1 MDAFLVVYG
10 SSEVR
15 QAVFHPVFHFFRDLM
30 KSISGQLS
38 ALCVIAVVVFLGAVS
53 SLPAQSKIDYNNQQ
67 IFLNGSN
74 VAWVRFAGDLGP
86 NPVDTVAFASMFDSI
101 HVHGGN
107 ALRFWLHTTGANTP
121 QFNLGGKVIGPG
133 TTAIANLRKVLDM
146 AWQRKIGLM
155 LCLWSFDMMRID
167 NGPLITNR
175 SELMLTDTI
184 YTRAY
189 IDNALIPMVTAL
201 KGHPG
206 IISWEV
212 FNEPEGMSNEFGW
225 SFNYHV
231 PMASIQ
237 RFVNLVAGAIHRTD
251 STAKVTNGT
260 AGLNALTD
268 VIAVAKRSD
277 VVARLNAMTMEE
289 KLKIEG
295 NFAARYGARVS
306 AEEIVSRY
314 ALVANMNYYRDDRL
328 VAAGGDPRG
337 TLDFYT
343 FHYYDNHGAGTS
355 DSPFHHPASTWKL
368 TKPVAVAEFFP
379 EPTLGLP
386 YTALYQTLY
395 ANGYA
400 GALSWGWY
408 SGADGH
414 PQDVLQKN
422 TLTLIQDLF
431 SRYPEEIEI
440 SPVSGTIYSFTAQP
454 AVIDSGETS
463 VLDWKTS
470 LGTSAT
476 LNGNPVG
483 IRGTLVVSPHTTT
496 PYTLIARGTRTDSST
511 VTLTVYR
518 SGRILEFT
526 GSPTLVGP
534 GETVRLKWRTAHGSR
549 VSLNGSAV
557 SQTDSTVVHPA
568 TTTQYRLTTDGA
580 VRDTASLTITVV
592 PVDQLNRALF
602 ASVDVSS
609 SSASPGLSDPRKLV
623 DGDVNTQW
631 SSLNLDGQW
640 VICDLARNYVVK
652 RVIIRWG
659 SNFARA
665 YRLSLSSDAL
675 TWNPVRTIANGAG
688 QTEVLDSLDR
698 PGRFVGLN
706 LDTRATQGA
715 DGFIIR
721 ELEVYGVVQDPASVR
736 GAGTVFPDRFALF
749 QNFPNPFN
757 PSTTIRYGLS
767 ERSQVSLVVYNALGE
782 QVAALVNQDQEAGY
796 HEVRFDAASL
806 ASGVY
811 FYRMSAVAVV
821 GGADFFDASPADG
834 STGRPVPSNRRTGSF
849 VETKKLLLLR

>member
-1 MDAFLVVYG
+1 MVHGLSD
-10 SSEVR
+10 VR
-15 QAVFHPVFHFFRDLM
+15 QAVVHTVFHFFRDLM
-30 KSISGQLS
+30 KSISAQLS
-38 ALCVIAVVVFLGAVS
+38 ALWVIAVVVFFGAVS
-53 SLPAQSKIDYNNQQ
+53 SLPAQSKIDFNNQQ
-67 IFLNGSN
+67 LFLNGSN
-74 VAWVRFAGDLGP
+74 IAWVRFAGDLGP
-86 NPVDTVAFASMFDSI
+86 YPVDTVAFASVFDSI

-121 QFNLGGKVIGPG
+121 QFNAGGKVIGPG
-133 TTAIANLRKVLDM
+133 TTAIANLKKVLDM

-155 LCLWSFDMMRID
+155 LCLWSFDMMRIE
-167 NGPLITNR
+167 NGSLVTNR

-231 PMASIQ
+231 PMANIQ

-268 VIAVAKRSD
+268 VIAVAKQSD
-277 VVARLNAMTMEE
+277 VVARLNAMTMEQ
-289 KLKIEG
+289 KSKIE
-295 NFAARYGARVS
+295 NYFAARYGARVT

-314 ALVANMNYYRDDRL
+314 ALAANMNYYRDDRL

-355 DSPFHHPASTWKL
+355 DSPFHHPASTWNL
-368 TKPVAVAEFFP
+368 TKPVAVGEFFP
-379 EPTLGLP
+379 EPTLGLS

-414 PQDVLQKN
+414 PQDILQKN

-431 SRYPEEIEI
+431 STYPEEIEI
-440 SPVSGTIYSFTAQP
+440 SPVSGTVYSFTVQP

-463 VLDWKTS
+463 DIDWKTS

-483 IRGTLVVSPHTTT
+483 IRGTLAVSPHTTT
-496 PYTLIARGTRTDSST
+496 TYTLIARGIRIDSST
-511 VTLTVYR
+511 VTLTIYP

-526 GSPTLVGP
+526 GSPTLVVP
-534 GETVRLKWRTAHGSR
+534 GETVRLRWRTTHGSR

-568 TTTQYRLTTDGA
+568 TTTQYRLTTVGG
-580 VRDTASLTITVV
+580 VRDTSSLTVNVV
-592 PVDQLNRALF
+592 PVNQLNRALF
-602 ASVDVSS
+602 TSVNVSS
-609 SSASPGLSDPRKLV
+609 SSASPGFSDPRKLV

-640 VICDLARNYVVK
+640 VRCDLGRTYLVK

-659 SNFARA
+659 GNFASA
-665 YRLSLSSDAL
+665 YRLSLSSDGR
-675 TWNPVRTIANGAG
+675 TWNSVRTITNGAG
-688 QTEVLDSLDR
+688 QTEVLDSLDQN
-698 PGRFVGLN
+698 GRYVVLF

-715 DGFIIR
+715 DGFVLR
-721 ELEVYGVVQDPASVR
+721 ELEVYGIPQDPVSVR
-736 GAGTVFPDRFALF
+736 GAGTVFPDRFALL

-757 PSTTIRYGLS
+757 PSTTIRYGLP
-767 ERSQVSLVVYNALGE
+767 ERSQVSLMVYNTLGE
-782 QVAALVNQDQEAGY
+782 QVASLVNQDQEAGY

-811 FYRMSAVAVV
+811 FYRMFAAPVAR
-821 GGADFFDASPADG
+821 A
-834 STGRPVPSNRRTGSF
+834 GSF
-849 VETKKLLLLR
+849 VETKRLLLLK